1 MKTILYATDCT
12 RHATPALRYA
22 YKLSEKLNARLI
34 VLSVYDLP
42 PVLVST
48 IRAPKHRSRM
58 AADEHMMVLHNY
70 CSRYLK
76 DRMSADIVL
85 DVVESPSISDG
96 ILKRC
101 HALQPDLFIMGM
113 KDEHTLRGYFSGNIA
128 NAILAECPC
137 PVIMVPNQLRYRKLR
152 TLVYA
157 TDFEERDLQ
166 AIQKLVKMAAPYD
179 AEILVVHIPTKE
191 EYAGMEQ
198 MEWFKELLNQQV
210 DYGNIRFNMIF
221 ADSIQEGLG
230 AYVQDVR
237 ADLLAMLQRDS
248 GRSFFSKLL
257 HRDQVKIME
266 SRSKIPIMSFNER
279 CLQSSL

>member
-1 MKTILYATDCT
+1 MKTILYATDCS

-22 YKLSEKLNARLI
+22 SKLSEKLNAKLI
-34 VLSVYDLP
+34 VLSVFDLP

-48 IRAPKHRSRM
+48 IRSPKHLAKM

-76 DRMSADIVL
+76 DRMSSDIVL
-85 DVVESPSISDG
+85 DVIESPSISEG

-101 HALQPDLFIMGM
+101 QALQPDLLILGM
-113 KDEHTLRGYFSGNIA
+113 KDEHTLRGYFSGNIG

-137 PVIMVPNQLRYRKLR
+137 PVIIAPNQFRYRKLK

-157 TDFEERDLQ
+157 TDFEERDIR
-166 AIQKLVKMAAPYD
+166 AIKNLVKLAKPYD

-210 DYGNIRFNMIF
+210 DYTNIRFHMIF
-221 ADSIQEGLG
+221 ADSVQEGLG
-230 AYVQDVR
+230 VYIQEVR
-237 ADLLAMLQRDS
+237 ADILAMLQRDS
-248 GRSFFSKLL
+248 NRTFFAKLL
-257 HRDQVKIME
+257 HKDQVKIME
-266 SRSKIPIMSFNER
+266 TRSNIPILSFNHH
-279 CLQSSL
+279 SL

>member
-12 RHATPALRYA
+12 RNATPALRYA
-22 YKLSEKLNARLI
+22 SKLSEKLKAKLV

-48 IRAPKHRSRM
+48 IRSPRHMSKM

-76 DRMSADIVL
+76 DRMSTDVAL

-96 ILKRC
+96 ILTRC
-101 HALQPDLFIMGM
+101 KALQPDLLILGM

-137 PVIMVPNQLRYRKLR
+137 PVIIAPNQFRYRKLK

-157 TDFEERDLQ
+157 TDFEERDIA
-166 AIQKLVKMAAPYD
+166 AIKKLVELAAPYE

-191 EYAGMEQ
+191 EYAGMQQ
-198 MEWFKELLNQQV
+198 MEWFKELLDQQV
-210 DYGNIRFNMIF
+210 DYDKIRFQMIF

-230 AYVQDVR
+230 LYVQEVR

-248 GRSFFSKLL
+248 NRTFFGKLL
-257 HRDQVKIME
+257 HKDQVKIME
-266 SRSKIPIMSFNER
+266 TRSKIPIMSFN
-279 CLQSSL
+279 QHSL

>member
-22 YKLSEKLNARLI
+22 HKLSEKLNAKLI

-48 IRAPKHRSRM
+48 IRAPKHLAKM
-58 AADEHMMVLHNY
+58 AAEEHMMVLHNY

-76 DRMSADIVL
+76 DGMTADISL
-85 DVVESPSISDG
+85 DVVESSSISEG

-101 HALQPDLFIMGM
+101 LALQPDLLILGM

-128 NAILAECPC
+128 NAILADCPC

-157 TDFEERDLQ
+157 TDFEERDIR
-166 AIQKLVKMAAPYD
+166 AIQKLVKLATPYE

-191 EYAGMEQ
+191 EYAGMDQ
-198 MEWFKELLNQQV
+198 MEWFEELLQQQV
-210 DYGNIRFNMIF
+210 DYPNIRFHMIF
-221 ADSIQEGLG
+221 ADSVQEGLG
-230 AYVQDVR
+230 VYVQDVR
-237 ADLLAMLQRDS
+237 ADLLAMLQRNS
-248 GRSFFSKLL
+248 SRTFFGKLL
-257 HRDQVKIME
+257 HRDQVKAME
-266 SRSKIPIMSFNER
+266 NRSKIPILSFNEH
-279 CLQSSL
+279 CL

>member
-1 MKTILYATDCT
+1 MKTILYATDCS

-22 YKLSEKLNARLI
+22 SKLSEKLNAKLI
-34 VLSVYDLP
+34 VLSVFDLP

-48 IRAPKHRSRM
+48 IRSPKHLAKM

-76 DRMSADIVL
+76 DRMSTDIVL
-85 DVVESPSISDG
+85 DVVESTSISDG

-101 HALQPDLFIMGM
+101 RTLQPDLLILGM

-137 PVIMVPNQLRYRKLR
+137 PVIIAPNQFRYRKLK

-157 TDFEERDLQ
+157 TDSEERDIR
-166 AIQKLVKMAAPYD
+166 AIKKLVKLAAPYE

-210 DYGNIRFNMIF
+210 DYANIRFHMIF
-221 ADSIQEGLG
+221 ADSVQEGLG
-230 AYVQDVR
+230 VYIQETR

-248 GRSFFSKLL
+248 NRTFFGKLL
-257 HRDQVKIME
+257 HKDQVKIME
-266 SRSKIPIMSFNER
+266 TRSKIPIMSFNQS
-279 CLQSSL
+279 CL